1 LEKEK
6 MELTKYIKIYDNVI
20 KDEINSSFLH
30 YARKVKDYEDSFVLG
45 EDSTTFKVDKQVR
58 NTTIKPLMQNSSS
71 LTNIH
76 WYSYW
81 HSKIKEKV
89 LEYVDELNIIKIPL
103 ENINSIAILK
113 YEKGGYY
120 KFHTDHCRAEPRTLS
135 FIYFLNDDYEG
146 GDLLFK
152 LDGID
157 HKVEKKQNRAILWPS
172 NFMYPHTV
180 TPVESGV
187 RYSLVSWI
195 V

>member
-1 LEKEK
+1 

-81 HSKIKEKV
+81 HSKIKLKV
-89 LEYVDELNIIKIPL
+89 LGSV
-103 ENINSIAILK
+103 
-113 YEKGGYY
+113 
-120 KFHTDHCRAEPRTLS
+120 
-135 FIYFLNDDYEG
+135 
-146 GDLLFK
+146 
-152 LDGID
+152 
-157 HKVEKKQNRAILWPS
+157 V
-172 NFMYPHTV
+172 
-180 TPVESGV
+180 
-187 RYSLVSWI
+187 
-195 V
+195 